1 MPSLGHISIEFNG
14 YLGNFRKDG
23 QIKISVGKKT
33 AAKSHSWFE
42 SNQLVC
48 FHDQFTKRP
57 LDLQA
62 LMQLQI
68 VAKIQF
74 VNKQIAL

>member
-1 MPSLGHISIEFNG
+1 M
-14 YLGNFRKDG
+14 
-23 QIKISVGKKT
+23 KKT
-33 AAKSHSWFE
+33 AAKIHSRFE

-48 FHDQFTKRP
+48 FHDQFGKRL

-74 VNKQIAL
+74 MNKQIAL